1 MSDLI
6 DAGKVLALKHYKA
19 GYVSLI
25 EMSVNMI
32 VVLCYVNND
41 DEEPIYSRAF
51 LHSEKNK
58 DDVLKQARSVFNQIK
73 ECLLRKKLQLIEEL
87 N

>member
-6 DAGKVLALKHYKA
+6 NAGKVLAFKHYKA
-19 GYVSLI
+19 GHVFLI

-32 VVLCYVNND
+32 VVLCYINED

-51 LHSEKNK
+51 LHGEKNK
-58 DDVLKQARSVFNQIK
+58 DDVLKQARSIFNQIK

>member
-1 MSDLI
+1 MSNLI

-19 GYVSLI
+19 GHVSLI

-32 VVLCYVNND
+32 VVLCYVNDD

-51 LHSEKNK
+51 LHGEKNK

>member
-25 EMSVNMI
+25 EMPVNMI
-32 VVLCYVNND
+32 VVLCYVND
-41 DEEPIYSRAF
+41 DEEPTYSRAF
-51 LHSEKNK
+51 LYGEKNK

>member
-1 MSDLI
+1 MSNLI
-6 DAGKVLALKHYKA
+6 DAGKVLAFKHYKA

-32 VVLCYVNND
+32 VVLCYVNDD

-51 LHSEKNK
+51 LHGEKNK